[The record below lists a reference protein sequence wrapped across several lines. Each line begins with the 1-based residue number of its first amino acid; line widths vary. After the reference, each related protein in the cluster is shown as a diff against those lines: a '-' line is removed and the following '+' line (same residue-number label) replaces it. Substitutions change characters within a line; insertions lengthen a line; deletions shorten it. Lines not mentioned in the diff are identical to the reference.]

1 MKRELRRYK
10 YLITVLLCL
19 LIWFNSTEAI
29 FTKLGKAGMPF
40 LKIGIGSRANGLGD
54 AFVAIADDVSAT
66 YWNPAGLAILKNREV
81 MFNHI
86 DWILQTRLEYLAGA
100 FPTNLGTF
108 GIALTNVSYGDF
120 EQTTI
125 DNYQGT
131 GEYFSAADWA
141 LVASFARMF
150 TDKFSFGA
158 SIKTM
163 QQRIWDMTAN
173 AFAFDFGTYYNTGF
187 KNIRLAMTISNFGP
201 DASFSGK
208 QLYFNYYP
216 DYGWPWTVT
225 PIQSELLTEKF
236 ILPIIFRFG
245 VAYDIFQIEDKSR
258 LTMAID
264 LAHYNDV
271 NEKVNIGLEYE
282 YLNFALRGGYIL
294 NTDSEYRN
302 AVGISDG
309 LSFGAGAWIN
319 PTSQLKLKVDYAY
332 RNLSRLGISHRIG
345 LNIGF

>member
-10 YLITVLLCL
+10 YLITVLICL

-282 YLNFALRGGYIL
+282 YLNFAVRGGYIL

-302 AVGISDG
+302 AVGVSDG
-309 LSFGAGAWIN
+309 LSFGTGAWIN
-319 PTSQLKLKVDYAY
+319 ATSQLKLKVDYAY

-345 LNIGF
+345 VNIGF